1 MLILSNDLIE
11 ALKKA
16 GVPPAQE
23 IVVRQFMFF
32 GPLPEGLL
40 RHIDDP
46 K

>member
-23 IVVRQFMFF
+23 IVVRHLIIF
-32 GPLPEGLL
+32 GLSRRPTQAY
-40 RHIDDP
+40 
-46 K
+46 